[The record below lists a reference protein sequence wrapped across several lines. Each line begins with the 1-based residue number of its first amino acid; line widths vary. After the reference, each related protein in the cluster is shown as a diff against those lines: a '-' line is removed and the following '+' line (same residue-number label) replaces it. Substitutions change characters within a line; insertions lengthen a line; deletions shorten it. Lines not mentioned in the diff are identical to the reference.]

1 MNNAAR
7 DGRRRRRDAAPL
19 IQLVCNF
26 LFVETR
32 LMTFSSD
39 DFVGLPIFFYF
50 QLIRRNDLERTSH
63 DAMNILTKFQVR
75 PSRF

>member
-1 MNNAAR
+1 MNDAAR

-32 LMTFSSD
+32 LITFSSD
-39 DFVGLPIFFYF
+39 DFVGLPIFF
-50 QLIRRNDLERTSH
+50 TSSLS
-63 DAMNILTKFQVR
+63 DTMILKVR
-75 PSRF
+75 HMMR